1 MLNRAIFDGGGHY
14 RFRDWMRYPL
24 ACGFSHR
31 RFDLSSEGRQKE
43 LSLKSLRAFLGLL
56 GIEESGVVIPEQIQ
70 SAHIEFVDGA
80 SRCGSLGC
88 DGLITKTKGIAL
100 SVLSADCAPV
110 FFYDK
115 LNQIIGI
122 AHVGWQ
128 GLKSHLPQKMV
139 ERIRAMSPSRL
150 SSIRVGLGPTIR
162 SCCYEVDRE
171 QEVLFPR
178 HVHYRD
184 GRSFLDL
191 AGAIIEEL
199 INFGVRKEEISDSYL
214 CPSCSN
220 DRFYSWRRERT
231 SGRTMSVI
239 MMK

>member
-1 MLNRAIFDGGGHY
+1 MLKGSLFDGGGY
-14 RFRDWMRYPL
+14 YSFRDWLSYPL

-31 RFDLSSEGRQKE
+31 RFDLSFEGRGKE
-43 LSLKSLRAFLGLL
+43 LSLRSLRSFLRLL
-56 GIEESGVVIPEQIQ
+56 AIEEANLVIPRQTQ
-70 SAHIEFVDGA
+70 SAHIEFVDEANRSA
-80 SRCGSLGC
+80 SLTC

-115 LNQIIGI
+115 VSQIIGI
-122 AHVGWQ
+122 AHVGWR
-128 GLKSHLPQKMV
+128 GVKDHLPQKMV
-139 ERIRAMSPSRL
+139 EKMRAMGSSRL

-162 SCCYEVDRE
+162 SCCYEVGRE

-191 AGAIIEEL
+191 AGAVIEQL
-199 INFGVRKEEISDSYL
+199 IRSGIRKEEITDSYI
-214 CPSCSN
+214 CPSCEN
-220 DRFYSWRRERT
+220 DRFFSWRRERT
-231 SGRTMSVI
+231 EARTISVI
-239 MMK
+239 MMR

>member
-1 MLNRAIFDGGGHY
+1 MLNRAIFDGGGYY
-14 RFRDWMRYPL
+14 RFRDWTMYPL

-31 RFDLSSEGRQKE
+31 RFELSFEGRKKE

-56 GIEESGVVIPEQIQ
+56 GIEESEVVIPDQTQ

-80 SRCGSLGC
+80 TRSVSLGC

-122 AHVGWQ
+122 AHVGWR
-128 GLKSHLPQKMV
+128 GLRDHLLQKMV
-139 ERIRAMSPSRL
+139 EEIRAMGSLRP

-162 SCCYEVDRE
+162 SCCYEVGRE
-171 QEVLFPR
+171 QELLFLR
-178 HVHYRD
+178 HIHCRD
-184 GRSFLDL
+184 SRSFFDL
-191 AGAIIEEL
+191 AGAVIEEL
-199 INFGVRKEEISDSYL
+199 INFGVREEEIADSYI

-231 SGRTMSVI
+231 FGRTMSVI